1 MITPAW
7 IGCIWRNLFGCIWVK
22 FLRTSWCPLHVTILI
37 SFQRI
42 KHNLCTE
49 AVFKHKYM
57 PPLLLPYVLSLV
69 MPFIF
74 QVRPQCAQGQSD
86 RVQFPITWY
95 LCSFGIGE
103 FHHQLALVSHW
114 SQGDI
119 QVPLDYWALIWR
131 SDFWKNQNILRLWAL
146 PSQDMILLTFTK
158 F

>member
-1 MITPAW
+1 MDWVHLAESFRMHLCKIPSNILMSTPCYSNFFPEDQTQFVHW
-7 IGCIWRNLFGCIWVK
+7 GG
-22 FLRTSWCPLHVTILI
+22 FL
-37 SFQRI
+37 
-42 KHNLCTE
+42 
-49 AVFKHKYM
+49 HKYM
-57 PPLLLPYVLSLV
+57 PLLLLPYVLPLV

-74 QVRPQCAQGQSD
+74 QVWPQCAQGQSD
-86 RVQFPITWY
+86 RVQLPITWY
-95 LCSFGIGE
+95 LLCSFGIGE

-158 F
+158 Y